1 MFYYFYCC
9 GSGWI
14 HLYQNYANL
23 STGRYL
29 TKNNFVTEPLP
40 SGLSYPAA
48 LCGGGGSTIAYTS
61 HQLEPIRMEMTV
73 QDKEV
78 EQDEEEDVHI
88 CGACK
93 ARFQRYPAFVQHKA
107 ACRLRKT
114 RTQAVTPRQPEA
126 KRSEAAKLT
135 VNKLNK
141 PVFRTVQQEGTAKTL
156 GQTET
161 VAFQRVE
168 EEEEEEDDVEELEEE
183 SMEIVTMDESSSSVT
198 FYVRSSRDSPPQS
211 RPEGRL
217 WGKVCVAAP
226 ICFSLRKE
234 KHDLV
239 FNNILK
245 LFDFSA

>member
-141 PVFRTVQQEGTAKTL
+141 PVFRTVRQEGTAKTL

-226 ICFSLRKE
+226 ICSSLRKE